1 MSGGIYIFAFILWG
15 DPRRAG
21 GLSNFLLLDVFSLRK
36 SIPIVFFFLN
46 PDSLKSLVHF
56 LL

>member
-1 MSGGIYIFAFILWG
+1 MGGIYIFAFILWG
-15 DPRRAG
+15 DPKRAG

>member
-1 MSGGIYIFAFILWG
+1 MCVCGGGEGGRLGVA
-15 DPRRAG
+15 RRAG
-21 GLSNFLLLDVFSLRK
+21 GLSNFLPLDVFSLRK
-36 SIPIVFFFLN
+36 SIPTVIFFLN